1 MFIYRDLLG
10 EKIDFHIINTRDF
23 TVTLMQKQKAQ
34 PVGISVCLALF
45 TKVILKKNIKNLNMT
60 GFQIDT

>member
-1 MFIYRDLLG
+1 
-10 EKIDFHIINTRDF
+10 
-23 TVTLMQKQKAQ
+23 MQKQEAQ

-45 TKVILKKNIKNLNMT
+45 TKVIWKKNIKSLNMT